1 MLLPENIKNIT
12 KSTFGNKMTNK
23 HICYTNKKR
32 IEINKTMMEQEY
44 RIKRRALILPKLKYD
59 KNSQMVY
66 LYKDIPIIARVN
78 EKKYE
83 IYNNETFVIQKTT
96 KDTIIIKEEDE
107 EGAIIREIEIPV
119 KEFQRIFY
127 VAYCIT
133 THRSQGS
140 TFRHEYSIHEFDLFD
155 HRLKYVALSR
165 SSCINNINI
174 V

>member
-1 MLLPENIKNIT
+1 MRSIK
-12 KSTFGNKMTNK
+12 K
-23 HICYTNKKR
+23 
-32 IEINKTMMEQEY
+32 MEQEY

-83 IYNNETFVIQKTT
+83 ICNNETFVIQKTT

-140 TFRHEYSIHEFDLFD
+140 TFKREYSIHEFDLFD

>member
-1 MLLPENIKNIT
+1 
-12 KSTFGNKMTNK
+12 
-23 HICYTNKKR
+23 
-32 IEINKTMMEQEY
+32 MEQEY

-96 KDTIIIKEEDE
+96 KDTIIIKEDE

-119 KEFQRIFY
+119 KNFNEHFM
-127 VAYCIT
+127 
-133 THRSQGS
+133 
-140 TFRHEYSIHEFDLFD
+140 
-155 HRLKYVALSR
+155 
-165 SSCINNINI
+165 
-174 V
+174 